1 MRQLNVR
8 GGAMW
13 PVWLTLVT
21 SVKCPSLTLATN
33 QSPVMVST
41 KMKHQSLTGVGRK
54 ELIKRNKTYHNC
66 SLKCTCYTFA
76 KNCQVIL
83 STIFDFVYF
92 AKLMHIW
99 AINFTLKRL
108 FCWVFALY
116 IHDFYF
122 YLSVNKCAL
131 KIPIST
137 SRNKQGCG
145 NLIQRWV
152 YDGNTGDCKHFL
164 FSSCDGEDMYYQSQ
178 WECRSKCVG
187 KFICTLWQY
196 KINKSMV

>member
-1 MRQLNVR
+1 MLKKMKNEPKWSYNFFYRNWHAVFQCVLTAVPQCCVIRTNVRQPSVR

-21 SVKCPSLTLATN
+21 SVKCPLLTLATN

-41 KMKHQSLTGVGRK
+41 KMRHQSLTGVGRK
-54 ELIKRNKTYHNC
+54 EFIKRNKTYHNC

-83 STIFDFVYF
+83 STISDFVYF

-108 FCWVFALY
+108 FCWLFAL
-116 IHDFYF
+116 H
-122 YLSVNKCAL
+122 S
-131 KIPIST
+131 
-137 SRNKQGCG
+137 
-145 NLIQRWV
+145 W
-152 YDGNTGDCKHFL
+152 FL
-164 FSSCDGEDMYYQSQ
+164 FLPF
-178 WECRSKCVG
+178 SKQMCSKDTNFHVTKQTG
-187 KFICTLWQY
+187 
-196 KINKSMV
+196 MR